1 MVNGASN
8 LHRHN
13 FGLTTAASAIAWPR
27 GTNQEEPALTPQLIV
42 AVSMFVPI
50 LAALI
55 VRTLR
60 REGFEDV
67 VLKIGPKRLYLQ
79 AYAVVLIAFI
89 LAYGLNSAF
98 ISRPDLTIPTFTQIY
113 GLPATDN
120 PGLILLSL
128 AAVTLTVAPPDQLH
142 TCLWQGVR
150 VEGPSFAKIYD
161 TR

>member
-1 MVNGASN
+1 
-8 LHRHN
+8 
-13 FGLTTAASAIAWPR
+13 
-27 GTNQEEPALTPQLIV
+27 
-42 AVSMFVPI
+42 MFVPS

-60 REGFEDV
+60 REGFEGV

-89 LAYGLNSAF
+89 LAYGLNS
-98 ISRPDLTIPTFTQIY
+98 TFTQIY

-120 PGLILLSL
+120 PGLILHSL
-128 AAVTLTVAPPDQLH
+128 ATVTLTVAPPGQLH
-142 TCLWQGVR
+142 TCLWRGVR